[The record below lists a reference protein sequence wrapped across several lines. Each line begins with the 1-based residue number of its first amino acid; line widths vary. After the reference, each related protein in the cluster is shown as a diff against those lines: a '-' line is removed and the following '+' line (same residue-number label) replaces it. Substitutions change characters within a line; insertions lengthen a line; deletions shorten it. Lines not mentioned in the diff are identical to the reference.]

1 MQVLYRLDHDD
12 IVQLIAEKYEIKD
25 LDKIQAMGLDSFLVD
40 MSDSEKISKPPAKVL
55 KTETARAAEEQIQEL
70 KQLKEEYPAID
81 ITPEAM
87 KEITKDISDKDN
99 DSPEAME
106 KRYKRITEDKL
117 KEWIEAGKKISQ
129 MCEVYDLDNRYKS
142 RLYKRAEKYRSECAS
157 FKSGSKD

>member
-12 IVQLIAEKYEIKD
+12 IVQLIAEKYKIKD

-40 MSDSEKISKPPAKVL
+40 MSDSEKISKSPAKVL

-70 KQLKEEYPAID
+70 EQLKEENPAID

-87 KEITKDISDKDN
+87 KEITKDILDKDN

-106 KRYKRITEDKL
+106 KRYKCITEDKL

-129 MCEVYDLDNRYKS
+129 MCEAYDLDNRYKS
-142 RLYKRAEKYRSECAS
+142 RLYKRAEKYRLECAS